1 MKRPR
6 RLRVTLLIRIE
17 RQIAR
22 GEVERLTVVGIAVS
36 AVPGEIRDVFAF
48 RVSVAAGSAAE
59 VPQDCL
65 RGINGAL
72 TSRGRA
78 QTVINIVVSHGELG
92 FVEAL
97 ELAIERG
104 PREKAGAG
112 DGGDVARGV
121 RQKKKT

>member
-1 MKRPR
+1 M
-6 RLRVTLLIRIE
+6 LIRIE

-78 QTVINIVVSHGELG
+78 QTIINVVVSYGELG
-92 FVEAL
+92 FVESL

-104 PREKAGAG
+104 PRKETGAS
-112 DGGDVARGV
+112 DGGDIARGV

>member
-1 MKRPR
+1 MEGPW

-36 AVPGEIRDVFAF
+36 AVPSEIRNVFTLC
-48 RVSVAAGSAAE
+48 VIIAAGSAAE

-65 RGINGAL
+65 RGINYAL

-78 QTVINIVVSHGELG
+78 QTIINIVVSHGELG
-92 FVEAL
+92 FVETL

-104 PREKAGAG
+104 PREKAGAR
-112 DGGDVARGV
+112 DGGNIARSMG
-121 RQKKKT
+121 QKKKT